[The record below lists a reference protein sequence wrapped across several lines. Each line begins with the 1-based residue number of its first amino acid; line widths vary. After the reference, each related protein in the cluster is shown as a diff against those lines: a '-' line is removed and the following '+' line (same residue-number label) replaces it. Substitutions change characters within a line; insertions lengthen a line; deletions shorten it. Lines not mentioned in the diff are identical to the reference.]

1 MNSNNYF
8 NAFILVFLSGLC
20 WSFGVVTVRYMVDAQ
35 LYVFQYLFYRGISI
49 AIILLLYLFIKEGFN
64 FYKNFFRIGL
74 SGILGGIFLGIHF
87 QFFFESIKLTTIANA
102 TFLGT
107 LAPLFTLCLEKF
119 WLKRNIQK
127 NMIFALVIIFTGS
140 LIIVSDQF
148 DTSSNYTRGNLYALI
163 CSLWIALALMISE
176 NVRKDTETVPF
187 SITLFSSA
195 AITLMMISFY
205 TGESLIGYT
214 QQDYLGL
221 LLLGLIP
228 TVFGHSVFYF
238 ALRYVQPTIVASFPL
253 GEPIIA
259 SIAAYF
265 LFSETVGVS
274 IILGGVLTIIGLFIL
289 VRLKRV

>member
-1 MNSNNYF
+1 ML
-8 NAFILVFLSGLC
+8 ILLVLATFSVSTSPIIARLLSE
-20 WSFGVVTVRYMVDAQ
+20 VPAV
-35 LYVFQYLFYRGISI
+35 GISFWRM
-49 AIILLLYLFIKEGFN
+49 AIGATILWIYSKFKPTAA
-64 FYKNFFRIGL
+64 L
-74 SGILGGIFLGIHF
+74 STRNRNYTIIGGIFLGIHF

-119 WLKRNIQK
+119 LLKRDIKK

-148 DTSSNYTRGNLYALI
+148 DASSNYTRGNLYALI
-163 CSLWIALALMISE
+163 CSLWIAIALMISE
-176 NVRKDTETVPF
+176 NVRKNSSTVSF
-187 SITLFSSA
+187 SRTLFTSA
-195 AITLMMISFY
+195 AITLMIISYFM
-205 TGESLIGYT
+205 GESLLGYS
-214 QQDYLGL
+214 QQDYFGL
-221 LLLGLIP
+221 FLLGLIP

-265 LFSETVGVS
+265 LFSEEIGFS
-274 IILGGVLTIIGLFIL
+274 IILGGLVTLIGLSIL
-289 VRLKRV
+289 VKLKK

>member
-1 MNSNNYF
+1 M
-8 NAFILVFLSGLC
+8 ALLLVLATFSVSTSPIIARLLSD
-20 WSFGVVTVRYMVDAQ
+20 VPAV
-35 LYVFQYLFYRGISI
+35 GISFWRM
-49 AIILLLYLFIKEGFN
+49 AIGATILWIYSKFRPTVLLTA
-64 FYKNFFRIGL
+64 KNRNYT
-74 SGILGGIFLGIHF
+74 ILGGIFLGIHF

-195 AITLMMISFY
+195 AITLMIISFY

>member
-1 MNSNNYF
+1 
-8 NAFILVFLSGLC
+8 
-20 WSFGVVTVRYMVDAQ
+20 
-35 LYVFQYLFYRGISI
+35 
-49 AIILLLYLFIKEGFN
+49 
-64 FYKNFFRIGL
+64 
-74 SGILGGIFLGIHF
+74 
-87 QFFFESIKLTTIANA
+87 
-102 TFLGT
+102 
-107 LAPLFTLCLEKF
+107 
-119 WLKRNIQK
+119 
-127 NMIFALVIIFTGS
+127 MIFALVIIFTGS

-163 CSLWIALALMISE
+163 CSLWIALALIISE

-265 LFSETVGVS
+265 LFSEKVGIS

-289 VRLKRV
+289 VRLKKV

>member
-1 MNSNNYF
+1 M
-8 NAFILVFLSGLC
+8 ALLLVLATFSVSTSPIIARLLSD
-20 WSFGVVTVRYMVDAQ
+20 VPAV
-35 LYVFQYLFYRGISI
+35 GISFWRM
-49 AIILLLYLFIKEGFN
+49 AIGASILWIYSKFRPAISLTA
-64 FYKNFFRIGL
+64 KNRNYT
-74 SGILGGIFLGIHF
+74 ILGGIFLGIHF
-87 QFFFESIKLTTIANA
+87 QFFFQSIKLTTIANA

-140 LIIVSDQF
+140 LIIISDQF

-163 CSLWIALALMISE
+163 CSLWIAFALMISE
-176 NVRKDTETVPF
+176 NVRKDSETVPF
-187 SITLFSSA
+187 SIILFSSA
-195 AITLMMISFY
+195 AMTLMMISFY

-259 SIAAYF
+259 SIVAYF
-265 LFSETVGVS
+265 LFSETVGIS
-274 IILGGVLTIIGLFIL
+274 IILGGILTIMGLFIL
-289 VRLKRV
+289 VRLKRD

>member
-1 MNSNNYF
+1 M
-8 NAFILVFLSGLC
+8 ALLLVLATFSVSTSPIIARLLSD
-20 WSFGVVTVRYMVDAQ
+20 VPAV
-35 LYVFQYLFYRGISI
+35 GISFWRM
-49 AIILLLYLFIKEGFN
+49 AIGATILWIYSKFRSTVLLTA
-64 FYKNFFRIGL
+64 KNRNYT
-74 SGILGGIFLGIHF
+74 ILGGIFLGIHF

>member
-1 MNSNNYF
+1 M
-8 NAFILVFLSGLC
+8 ALLLVLATFSISTSPIIARFLSA
-20 WSFGVVTVRYMVDAQ
+20 VPAV
-35 LYVFQYLFYRGISI
+35 GISFWRM
-49 AIILLLYLFIKEGFN
+49 AIGASILWLYSKFKPTVALST
-64 FYKNFFRIGL
+64 KNRNYT
-74 SGILGGIFLGIHF
+74 ILAGIFLGIHF

-148 DTSSNYTRGNLYALI
+148 DASSNYTKGNLYALI
-163 CSLWIALALMISE
+163 CSLWIALAFMISE
-176 NVRKDTETVPF
+176 NVRKEAGTVSF
-187 SITLFSSA
+187 SRTLFTSA
-195 AITLMMISFY
+195 AMTLLIISYY
-205 TGESLIGYT
+205 TGKSLIGYS
-214 QQDYLGL
+214 QQDYFGL
-221 LLLGLIP
+221 FLLGLIP

-259 SIAAYF
+259 SITAYV
-265 LFSETVGVS
+265 LFSEAVGIS
-274 IILGGVLTIIGLFIL
+274 IIFGGVLTIIGLFML
-289 VRLKRV
+289 VKLKKE